1 MISPKEIEVVP
12 DKSLGWLG
20 DPKIRPSGEMEVP
33 NGPDCIAPHHSE
45 LVDVPVRKV
54 RLIQDGDLINI
65 KKLRR

>member
-1 MISPKEIEVVP
+1 MEVVVP

-20 DPKIRPSGEMEVP
+20 DTKIGPRGEMEVS

-54 RLIQDGDLINI
+54 RLIQDGHLIYI
-65 KKLRR
+65 KK